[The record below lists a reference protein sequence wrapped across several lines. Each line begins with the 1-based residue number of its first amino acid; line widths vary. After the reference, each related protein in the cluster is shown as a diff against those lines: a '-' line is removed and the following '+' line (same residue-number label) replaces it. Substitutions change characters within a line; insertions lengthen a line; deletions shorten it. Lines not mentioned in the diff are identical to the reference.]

1 MASEMGRE
9 HQVISVGKS
18 YPPNTSTVLS
28 SLSPGGIIPYMAIGM
43 CSCEGCGFG
52 AVLSDPV
59 TVFMTGGGGVQHIFW
74 GLIICTPG
82 IFWGQSS
89 SKFFL

>member
-52 AVLSDPV
+52 AVLSEPRRGTHSIHDW
-59 TVFMTGGGGVQHIFW
+59 GGPTYFFGG
-74 GLIICTPG
+74 
-82 IFWGQSS
+82 
-89 SKFFL
+89 